1 MRIDYCL
8 ILSAGFGTRMRSI
21 GTKLPK
27 PIWPIFEK
35 SILELQIDYAR
46 MLGAKK
52 VYVNLH
58 FNHNQILN
66 HFHDKEEYEDVHF
79 LIEEEI
85 LDIGG
90 GIHNLASQP
99 EVNYKGRLMA
109 LNGDQFVFFDFK
121 KLEQAQS
128 LLNSN
133 KVSLIGVNVNAKFGH
148 SETLLDKESRLTKII
163 PTAEVDKSRNINTY
177 SGMCFVDLENL
188 TPIEGNTSLWKS
200 VADYKNEK
208 VAMHVLNDYEYWD
221 FGTIDRY
228 WDSMFN
234 VLKKKTQN
242 NPFVNFLINSN
253 GIDLIGLKDTGY
265 FSKSNSIN
273 IARNKV
279 QLHDG
284 QILIHGNGN
293 PDNNEK
299 GVFYNELFEPVK
311 FTQNP

>member
-1 MRIDYCL
+1 MIKDNEKIIIDFQDARMGIPQYDLVSLLEDCYYKVNGENKVKLIKYYYENLPESVHGQKDFSHFMELYCDMLVQRVFKALGSFAYIYKTRKDERYLKYIGFGMEKLRTTFLKHKKYDKIRKKLLRFIMRIDYCL

-66 HFHDKEEYEDVHF
+66 HFHNKEEYEDVHF

-121 KLEQAQS
+121 
-128 LLNSN
+128 NS
-133 KVSLIGVNVNAKFGH
+133 
-148 SETLLDKESRLTKII
+148 SRL
-163 PTAEVDKSRNINTY
+163 
-177 SGMCFVDLENL
+177 NL
-188 TPIEGNTSLWKS
+188 
-200 VADYKNEK
+200 
-208 VAMHVLNDYEYWD
+208 
-221 FGTIDRY
+221 
-228 WDSMFN
+228 
-234 VLKKKTQN
+234 
-242 NPFVNFLINSN
+242 FLI
-253 GIDLIGLKDTGY
+253 LTKYL
-265 FSKSNSIN
+265 
-273 IARNKV
+273 
-279 QLHDG
+279 
-284 QILIHGNGN
+284 
-293 PDNNEK
+293 
-299 GVFYNELFEPVK
+299 
-311 FTQNP
+311 